1 MQTIETALHDCKT
14 SFSLC
19 RRGIGERGTLFG
31 FAFCTKGSVEPLFHT
46 TIDALCQCF
55 GLSCDRFSC
64 SLLCLS
70 ALRESKTTLG
80 RRILRR
86 LHNLFDLFVGMY
98 RIFESGRLCLGKH
111 LHDCLFGFVHTIHTL
126 RSISVKIGDVI
137 FLFDRQ
143 RVIKQKQKFL
153 SFALDFYLGAMSIF
167 ANGNILAR

>member
-1 MQTIETALHDCKT
+1 MIVKLLLVFVGGGLGSVARFLVSLFVPKVRL
-14 SFSLC
+14 SLC
-19 RRGIGERGTLFG
+19 
-31 FAFCTKGSVEPLFHT
+31 
-46 TIDALCQCF
+46 
-55 GLSCDRFSC
+55 SCDRFSC
-64 SLLCLS
+64 SRLCLS

-98 RIFESGRLCLGKH
+98 RIFESSRLCLGRH